1 MHEHSLEGGVIVK
14 QNIIGTTTA
23 NGYPF
28 LSLKE
33 RFAIYQKLGYRSV
46 MLWWGE
52 NDKDTRDER
61 VSLAKE
67 YNLQIENVHSD
78 MEHCNSLWIPGSHG
92 DKKTQEFI
100 KAIKDCYI
108 NDIRCMVI
116 HLTNGS
122 APPEISDIG
131 LHRLE
136 HLFECAIKHDV
147 VLAIENV
154 PTDQHIRYVLDHYRD
169 RHIAFCY
176 DSGHA
181 NAWCKDVDWL
191 SLYGDRLAAVHL
203 HDNNG
208 IEDQHIPPFMGT
220 IDWVKVMQ
228 RIKCSSYEGCLT
240 LETEYRGKE
249 DISQLEDF
257 LSKSYQKAADLAA
270 L

>member
-1 MHEHSLEGGVIVK
+1 MNEHSLAGGLVMK

-33 RFAIYQKLGYRSV
+33 RFEIYRNSGYRSV

-52 NDKDTRDER
+52 NDKDTRNER
-61 VSLAKE
+61 VSLANQ

-78 MEHCNSLWIPGSHG
+78 MDHCNSLWEPGPHG
-92 DKKTQEFI
+92 DEKEKEFI
-100 KAIKDCYI
+100 KAIKDCNI
-108 NDIRCMVI
+108 NDIRCMVM

-154 PTDQHIRYVLDHYRD
+154 RTDQHIRYVLDHYHD

-176 DSGHA
+176 DSGHS
-181 NAWCKDVDWL
+181 NVWCKDVDWL
-191 SLYGDRLAAVHL
+191 SLYADRLAAVHL

-208 IEDQHIPPFMGT
+208 IEDQHLAPFMGT
-220 IDWVKVMQ
+220 IDWSKIMQ
-228 RIKCSSYEGCLT
+228 KIRCSSYEGCLT

-249 DISQLEDF
+249 DIAQLKDF
-257 LSKSYQKAADLAA
+257 LGKSYQKAAFLTA

>member
-1 MHEHSLEGGVIVK
+1 VK

-33 RFAIYQKLGYRSV
+33 RFKIYKKLGYRSV

-52 NDKDTRDER
+52 NDKDTRDKR
-61 VSLAKE
+61 VSLAKK

-78 MEHCNSLWIPGSHG
+78 
-92 DKKTQEFI
+92 
-100 KAIKDCYI
+100 
-108 NDIRCMVI
+108 
-116 HLTNGS
+116 
-122 APPEISDIG
+122 
-131 LHRLE
+131 
-136 HLFECAIKHDV
+136 
-147 VLAIENV
+147 
-154 PTDQHIRYVLDHYRD
+154 IRYVLDHYQD

-181 NAWCKDVDWL
+181 NAWSKDVDWL

-203 HDNNG
+203 HCNNG

-220 IDWVKVMQ
+220 IDWVKIME
-228 RIKCSSYEGCLT
+228 RIKGSSYDGSLT

-249 DISQLEDF
+249 DIDQLEDF
-257 LSKSYQKAADLAA
+257 HSKSYQKAADLVA